1 MIDQLA
7 HSLNRGWRI
16 PLSSRSIIDGEE
28 FAHLLERIRIN
39 VPSSIM
45 ESERT
50 LAERD
55 FILQEARAEAAH
67 LLQQAKERAAELLS
81 EQSIVRA
88 AQQEAER
95 IVEESR
101 LMAKRRAD
109 EADQYAMRVLGDLAQ
124 RLQSI
129 TKQVDNGLQI
139 MQQNRL
145 PDPDNPPSTE

>member
-7 HSLNRGWRI
+7 DLLNRGWRI
-16 PLSSRSIIDGEE
+16 PLSSRSLIDGEE

-67 LLQQAKERAAELLS
+67 LLQQAKERATDLLS
-81 EQSIVRA
+81 EQAIVRA

-95 IVEESR
+95 IVAESK
-101 LMAKRRAD
+101 LAAKQRAD
-109 EADQYAMRVLGDLAQ
+109 EADQYAIRVLDDLAQ

-129 TKQVDNGLQI
+129 AKQVDNGLQI
-139 MQQNRL
+139 MQQNRR
-145 PDPDNPPSTE
+145 PDPNSSPAAE